1 MRNFRFLDLRHI
13 NGLVGKELV
22 EASAKVIESG
32 SYIAGSALR
41 EFESQ
46 FSEFCGSAFTVG
58 VANGL
63 DALTLSLRCLDIGP
77 GDEVIVPSHTFI
89 ATWLAVTQV
98 GAIIVPVAV
107 NPQTYNIDPSRLEA
121 KISSKTKAII
131 AVHLYGQPA
140 NMSAICEIGSRYGVR
155 VIEDAAQAHGARLDG
170 SPAGTLG
177 DIAAFSFY
185 PGKNLG
191 ALGDAGAVVTSDEGL
206 AAKVRTL
213 RNYGATR
220 KYCHEELGVNSRL
233 DELQASLLSVKLKYL
248 DQWNAIRKQQA
259 EIYLKEIQNDAV
271 TMPFIIDNCEPV
283 WHLFVIRHQE
293 RNRLQQ
299 FLAENGVETLIHY
312 PTAPQ
317 YQPAYANMDFEH
329 CPKTLTITE
338 TVLSLP
344 IGPHLANAAIRDIA
358 EIINSFD

>member
-1 MRNFRFLDLRHI
+1 MSNFRFLDLQHI
-13 NGLVGKELV
+13 NGLIGKELV
-22 EASAKVIESG
+22 EASTKVIESG
-32 SYIAGSALR
+32 SYIAGASLS

-46 FSEFCGSAFTVG
+46 FSEFCGSAFAVG

-77 GDEVIVPSHTFI
+77 GDEVIVPSHTFV

-98 GAIIVPVAV
+98 GATIVPVSV
-107 NPQTYNIDPSRLEA
+107 NPETYNIDPSLLEA
-121 KISSKTKAII
+121 KINSKTKAII

-140 NMSAICEIGSRYGVR
+140 DMNAICEIGTRYGLR
-155 VIEDAAQAHGARLDG
+155 IIEDAAQAHGARLDDQ
-170 SPAGTLG
+170 PAGTLG

-191 ALGDAGAVVTSDEGL
+191 ALGDAGAVVTSDETL
-206 AAKVRTL
+206 ATKVRTL

-259 EIYLKEIQNDAV
+259 EIYLEKIQNDAV
-271 TMPFIIDNCEPV
+271 TTPVVIDNCDPV
-283 WHLFVIRHQE
+283 WHLFVIRHRE
-293 RNRLQQ
+293 RDRLQQ
-299 FLAENGVETLIHY
+299 FLAESGVETIIHY

-317 YQPAYANMDFEH
+317 DQPAYANMGFDRCQETQ
-329 CPKTLTITE
+329 KLSETI
-338 TVLSLP
+338 LSLP
-344 IGPHLANAAIRDIA
+344 IGPHLTDAAIKDIA
-358 EIINSFD
+358 EIVNSFE